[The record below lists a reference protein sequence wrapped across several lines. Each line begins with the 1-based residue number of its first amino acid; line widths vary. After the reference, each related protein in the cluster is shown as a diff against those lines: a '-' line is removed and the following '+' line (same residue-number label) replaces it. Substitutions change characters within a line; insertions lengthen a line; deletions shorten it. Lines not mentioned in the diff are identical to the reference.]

1 MVTSRFT
8 LMSHLAAERIAVPLH
23 ADDKE
28 GVIRELADLTARSVG
43 EADRTDELAEAV
55 LERERV
61 LSTGIGGGVAL
72 PHARTAVVPSLALAA
87 GTSPDGVEFAALDGR
102 PVRLIFLL
110 AGPVDTAGDHV
121 RALSRLS
128 RLLAEEELRERLL
141 ACGGPEEF
149 LEVVREAEAA

>member
-1 MVTSRFT
+1 
-8 LMSHLAAERIAVPLH
+8 MSHLAVERIAVPLQ

-28 GVIRELADLTARSVG
+28 GVIRELAELTARSVD
-43 EADRTDELAEAV
+43 EADRTEELAAAV

-72 PHARTAVVPSLALAA
+72 PHARTAVVSRLALAA
-87 GTSPDGVEFAALDGR
+87 GTSPEGVEFAALDGR
-102 PVRLIFLL
+102 PVRLVFLL

-128 RLLAEEELRERLL
+128 RLLVDEELRERLL
-141 ACGGPEEF
+141 ESRDPEEF
-149 LEVVREAEAA
+149 LRVVREAEAA